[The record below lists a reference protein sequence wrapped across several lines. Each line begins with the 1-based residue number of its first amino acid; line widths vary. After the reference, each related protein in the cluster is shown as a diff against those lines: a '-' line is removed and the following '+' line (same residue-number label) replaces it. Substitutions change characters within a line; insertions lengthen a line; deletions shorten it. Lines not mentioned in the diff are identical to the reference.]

1 MIPNELIK
9 RLQYIEIYTDSGLA
23 SFELWRPMI
32 PNELIKRLQYIEIY
46 TDSGLASFELRSA
59 NDPG

>member
-1 MIPNELIK
+1 MIPDELIK

-23 SFELWRPMI
+23 SFKL
-32 PNELIKRLQYIEIY
+32 
-46 TDSGLASFELRSA
+46 GSA